1 MNSEIIYEIPSKHG
15 RKNYIGRNILY
26 IRTKICIDLYRHNLE
41 AKHMECVLRV
51 TNIVITLG
59 KLSEGVETLFCTHFH
74 KKFKKTCTSNAEL
87 QTSQLLVILEKLKVY
102 HHLNRASCF
111 RWRHSKRPS
120 KYPQVSVNYIM
131 SDWQYTYICI
141 EPG

>member
-59 KLSEGVETLFCTHFH
+59 KLSEGVETLFCLLIFIKNL
-74 KKFKKTCTSNAEL
+74 KKHARRMQNFK
-87 QTSQLLVILEKLKVY
+87 LLSFL
-102 HHLNRASCF
+102 
-111 RWRHSKRPS
+111 
-120 KYPQVSVNYIM
+120 
-131 SDWQYTYICI
+131 
-141 EPG
+141 